1 MLLLPT
7 PPSYG
12 GGYDP
17 AGAEAEGGAL
27 PPAPPRHVA
36 YATRDKVVGLLKLPL
51 DGNPNKGMGLVAH
64 PGEVSAMAVS
74 WDGAHLLTAGGG
86 DLAPHL
92 SLLDGGAGGTH
103 HQEMRDYFYYAQLRA
118 QGEDTT
124 EPRRITG
131 RVPISELG
139 NLMRA
144 LGYYPSER
152 EIDELQH
159 EARVAQQAAGG
170 EHPDS
175 VDFDSFVKLYV
186 NHRPVFGVGKDAIAT
201 VFGELPREAL
211 SRALASHGETL
222 STEDLAQC
230 LRALTGVDELDTLLG
245 PKQQID
251 APTFAEKILGFEDYV

>member
-1 MLLLPT
+1 
-7 PPSYG
+7 
-12 GGYDP
+12 
-17 AGAEAEGGAL
+17 
-27 PPAPPRHVA
+27 
-36 YATRDKVVGLLKLPL
+36 
-51 DGNPNKGMGLVAH
+51 
-64 PGEVSAMAVS
+64 
-74 WDGAHLLTAGGG
+74 
-86 DLAPHL
+86 
-92 SLLDGGAGGTH
+92 
-103 HQEMRDYFYYAQLRA
+103 MRDYFYYAQLRA

-201 VFGELPREAL
+201 GFGAIGADVFGQLPRDAL

-222 STEDLAQC
+222 SAEDLAQC
-230 LRALTGVDELDTLLG
+230 LRALTGVDDLDTLLG
-245 PKQQID
+245 PKQQLD
-251 APTFAEKILGFEDYV
+251 APTFAEKILGFEDYVS

>member
-17 AGAEAEGGAL
+17 AGAEAEGGAP

-74 WDGAHLLTAGGG
+74 WDGAHLLTAGGADLAIHMWSVAPAALEPTIAAG
-86 DLAPHL
+86 GGGLAPHL

-131 RVPISELG
+131 RASRSRR
-139 NLMRA
+139 RA
-144 LGYYPSER
+144 
-152 EIDELQH
+152 
-159 EARVAQQAAGG
+159 
-170 EHPDS
+170 
-175 VDFDSFVKLYV
+175 
-186 NHRPVFGVGKDAIAT
+186 
-201 VFGELPREAL
+201 
-211 SRALASHGETL
+211 ASTPTR
-222 STEDLAQC
+222 STSTASSSS
-230 LRALTGVDELDTLLG
+230 TS
-245 PKQQID
+245 
-251 APTFAEKILGFEDYV
+251 